1 MLASRAGDALGTGV
15 EMRRVN
21 ARQSGAAPAALD
33 VSGLTVHFGGV
44 VALEDVSISLQPHQI
59 LGVIGPNGAGKTTL
73 FNAICR
79 LVTPS
84 RGSITYGGRSLLSMR
99 PSRLAHLGIVRTLQG
114 LGLWKRLTVLENVML
129 GTPSPTNIVSDLFAL
144 PRSDRG
150 EREHRDTAMAILDEL
165 GIAECAAAY
174 PGSLSHGIQKRV
186 VLARA
191 LVARPSLLLLD
202 EPASGLSPGEVEQL
216 VDVLRRLKAEMGIA
230 LVEHHL
236 DMVMAVSDRVT
247 VLNLG
252 RVIASGTPDEIRS
265 NDEVAT
271 AYLGSQVAHA

>member
-1 MLASRAGDALGTGV
+1 
-15 EMRRVN
+15 
-21 ARQSGAAPAALD
+21 
-33 VSGLTVHFGGV
+33 
-44 VALEDVSISLQPHQI
+44 VSISLQPEQI
-59 LGVIGPNGAGKTTL
+59 VGVIGPNGAGKTTL

-79 LVTPS
+79 LVTPT
-84 RGSITYGGRSLLSMR
+84 GGTITYAGQSLLSMR
-99 PSRLAHLGIVRTLQG
+99 PSRLPHLGIVRTLQG

-129 GTPSPTNIVSDLFAL
+129 GTASTTNIASDLFAL

-150 EREHRDTAMAILDEL
+150 ERERRQAAMEVLDDL
-165 GIAECAAAY
+165 GVADRAAAY
-174 PGSLSHGIQKRV
+174 PGSLPHGIQKRV

-191 LVARPSLLLLD
+191 LVANPSLLLLD

-216 VDVLRRLKAEMGIA
+216 MDVLRRLRTRMGIA

-252 RVIASGTPDEIRS
+252 RVIASGTPEQIRT

>member
-1 MLASRAGDALGTGV
+1 
-15 EMRRVN
+15 MRRVN
-21 ARQSGAAPAALD
+21 TRQPGAAPAALV

-44 VALEDVSISLQPHQI
+44 VALEDVSISLRPKQI

-84 RGSITYGGRSLLSMR
+84 RGSITYAGRSLLSMR
-99 PSRLAHLGIVRTLQG
+99 PSHLPHLGIVRTLQG

-129 GTPSPTNIVSDLFAL
+129 GAPSPSSIVSDLFAL
-144 PRSDRG
+144 PRADKG
-150 EREHRDTAMAILDEL
+150 ERERRDTAMATLDEL
-165 GIAECAAAY
+165 GIAACAGAY

-191 LVARPSLLLLD
+191 LVARPSLLMLD
-202 EPASGLSPGEVEQL
+202 EPASGLSPREVEQL
-216 VDVLRRLKAEMGIA
+216 VDVLRRLKAGMGIA

-252 RVIASGTPDEIRS
+252 KVIASGTPDDIRG

>member
-1 MLASRAGDALGTGV
+1 MGSVNTRPSDAS
-15 EMRRVN
+15 
-21 ARQSGAAPAALD
+21 PAALE

-44 VALEDVSISLQPHQI
+44 VALQDVSIEMPPQQI

-84 RGSITYGGRSLLSMR
+84 RGSITYAGRSLLSMR
-99 PSRLAHLGIVRTLQG
+99 PPQLAGMGIVRTLQG
-114 LGLWKRLTVLENVML
+114 LGLWTRLSVLENVML
-129 GTPSPTNIVSDLFAL
+129 GARGSTSMASGLFAL
-144 PRSDRG
+144 PRADKG
-150 EREHRDTAMAILDEL
+150 ERELADAALAMLDEL
-165 GIAECAAAY
+165 GIGDRARAF
-174 PGSLSHGIQKRV
+174 PGSLPHGIQKRV

-191 LVARPSLLLLD
+191 LMGRPSLLLLD
-202 EPASGLSPGEVEQL
+202 EPASGLSAGEVEQL
-216 VDVLRRLKAEMGIA
+216 IELLDRLRADMGIA

-247 VLNLG
+247 VLSLG
-252 RVIASGTPDEIRS
+252 GVIASGTPDEIRA
-265 NDEVAT
+265 NDDVAT

>member
-1 MLASRAGDALGTGV
+1 MEDVG
-15 EMRRVN
+15 
-21 ARQSGAAPAALD
+21 ARPSEAAPGD
-33 VSGLTVHFGGV
+33 VARGGAPATASAVLEVSSLEVHFGGV
-44 VALEDVSISLQPHQI
+44 VALQDVSIGVRPQQI

-73 FNAICR
+73 FNAVCR

-84 RGSITYGGRSLLSMR
+84 RGSILYAGRSLLSMR
-99 PSRLAHLGIVRTLQG
+99 PSHLADLGIVRTLQG
-114 LGLWKRLTVLENVML
+114 LGLWTRLSVLENVML
-129 GTPSPTNIVSDLFAL
+129 GTRTSTALVSDLCAL
-144 PRSDRG
+144 PRADRA
-150 EREHRDTAMAILDEL
+150 ERDRTDAAMAVLDEL
-165 GIAECAAAY
+165 GIADRAGAS
-174 PGSLSHGIQKRV
+174 PGSLPHGTQKRV

-202 EPASGLSPGEVEQL
+202 EPASGLSASEVEQL
-216 VDVLRRLKAEMGIA
+216 VDLLRRLRADMGIA

-252 RVIASGTPDEIRS
+252 RVIATGTPAEIRA
-265 NDEVAT
+265 NEEVAT

>member
-1 MLASRAGDALGTGV
+1 
-15 EMRRVN
+15 
-21 ARQSGAAPAALD
+21 
-33 VSGLTVHFGGV
+33 
-44 VALEDVSISLQPHQI
+44 
-59 LGVIGPNGAGKTTL
+59 
-73 FNAICR
+73 
-79 LVTPS
+79 
-84 RGSITYGGRSLLSMR
+84 MR
-99 PSRLAHLGIVRTLQG
+99 PSQVPHLGIVRTLQG

-129 GTPSPTNIVSDLFAL
+129 GAPSATNIVSDVFAL
-144 PRSDRG
+144 PRADKG
-150 EREHRDTAMAILDEL
+150 ERDRADTAMAILDEL
-165 GIAECAAAY
+165 GIAACAAAY

-202 EPASGLSPGEVEQL
+202 EPASGLSPAEVAQL
-216 VDVLRRLKAEMGIA
+216 VDVLRRLKAAMGIA

-236 DMVMAVSDRVT
+236 DMVMAVSDRIT

-271 AYLGSQVAHA
+271 AYLGSQVARA

>member
-1 MLASRAGDALGTGV
+1 ML
-15 EMRRVN
+15 E
-21 ARQSGAAPAALD
+21 

-44 VALEDVSISLQPHQI
+44 VALDDVSIEMRPQQI

-84 RGSITYGGRSLLSMR
+84 HGSITYGGRSLLAMR
-99 PSRLAHLGIVRTLQG
+99 PSQLAGVGIVRTLQG
-114 LGLWKRLTVLENVML
+114 LGLWTRLSVLENVML
-129 GTPSPTNIVSDLFAL
+129 GAPVATSMASDLFAL
-144 PRSDRG
+144 PRADCG
-150 EREHRDTAMAILDEL
+150 ERERTDAAMAVLDEL
-165 GIAECAAAY
+165 GIADAARAY
-174 PGSLSHGIQKRV
+174 PGSLSHGVQKRV

-191 LVARPSLLLLD
+191 LMGRPSLLLLD
-202 EPASGLSPGEVEQL
+202 EPASGLSAGEVEQL
-216 VDVLRRLKAEMGIA
+216 VELLRRLRASTGIA

-252 RVIASGTPDEIRS
+252 RVIASGTPADIRA

-271 AYLGSQVAHA
+271 AYLGSRVAHA

>member
-1 MLASRAGDALGTGV
+1 L
-15 EMRRVN
+15 E
-21 ARQSGAAPAALD
+21 

-44 VALEDVSISLQPHQI
+44 VALQDVSIEMPPRQI

-84 RGSITYGGRSLLSMR
+84 RGSITYAGRSLLSMR
-99 PSRLAHLGIVRTLQG
+99 PPQLAGIGIVRTLQG
-114 LGLWKRLTVLENVML
+114 LGLWTRLSVLENVML
-129 GTPSPTNIVSDLFAL
+129 GAPGSTSMASGLFAL
-144 PRSDRG
+144 PRADKG
-150 EREHRDTAMAILDEL
+150 ERELADAAMALLDEL
-165 GIAECAAAY
+165 GIGDRARAF

-191 LVARPSLLLLD
+191 LMGRPSLLLLD
-202 EPASGLSPGEVEQL
+202 EPASGLSAGEVEQL
-216 VDVLRRLKAEMGIA
+216 IELLDRLRADMGIA

-247 VLNLG
+247 VLSLG
-252 RVIASGTPDEIRS
+252 GVIASGTPDEIRA
-265 NDEVAT
+265 NDDVAT

>member
-1 MLASRAGDALGTGV
+1 VVVRDVGARSESAPADEVRRDAPRT
-15 EMRRVN
+15 
-21 ARQSGAAPAALD
+21 APAALD
-33 VSGLTVHFGGV
+33 VSGLAVEFGGV
-44 VALEDVSISLQPHQI
+44 VALQDVSLSVAPQQI

-84 RGSITYGGRSLLSMR
+84 HGSITYAGRSLLSMR
-99 PSRLAHLGIVRTLQG
+99 PSQLAKLGIARTLQG
-114 LGLWKRLTVLENVML
+114 LGLWTRLNVLENVML
-129 GTPSPTNIVSDLFAL
+129 GAPPSASMFSDMLAL
-144 PRSDRG
+144 PRADRS
-150 EREHRDTAMAILDEL
+150 ERERTDAALAVLDEL
-165 GIAECAAAY
+165 GIADRAGAY
-174 PGSLSHGIQKRV
+174 PGSLSHGTQKRV

-202 EPASGLSPGEVEQL
+202 EPASGLSASEVDEL
-216 VDVLRRLKAEMGIA
+216 IELLRRLRAGMGIA

-252 RVIASGTPDEIRS
+252 TVIASGTPAEIRA
-265 NDEVAT
+265 NEEVTT